1 MEEFE
6 EGLAAGRKFQSK
18 REFKLAVAAVCATTN
33 RSCRFPDSNHKTG
46 WCTVASSSFIDKEE
60 EKLTEAVV

>member
-18 REFKLAVAAVCATTN
+18 REFKLAVPADCATARECALHGLIHT
-33 RSCRFPDSNHKTG
+33 
-46 WCTVASSSFIDKEE
+46 
-60 EKLTEAVV
+60 